1 VLEHLLERGV
11 DGQRVAVQLHGEPLP
26 DFSAALRHAG
36 ASVVT
41 VPVYRWTGPADT
53 GPLDRLIDAA
63 IARRLDAVTFTSAP
77 AAASLLSR
85 AAARGLDAALELELQ
100 RMLLAMCVG
109 PVTAAPLLARD
120 IPAVWPQRGRVGAMI
135 RKLTEVLPA
144 TARRIHAAGHEI
156 ELRGHAVVVD
166 GTLRPVPPAPMAV
179 LRVLSS
185 EPGRVASRRELLS
198 SLPGGGDEH
207 AVEVA
212 VARLRSTLGDAAL
225 VQTVVKR
232 GYRLAPSP

>member
-1 VLEHLLERGV
+1 GV
-11 DGQRVAVQLHGEPLP
+11 DGDRIAVQLHGEPLP
-26 DFSAALRHAG
+26 DFFAALRHAG

-63 IARRLDAVTFTSAP
+63 VGGGVDAVTFTSAP
-77 AAASLLSR
+77 AAASLLDR
-85 AAARGLDAALELELQ
+85 AGARGLLPALELALQ
-100 RMLLAMCVG
+100 RAPLAICVG

-144 TARRIHAAGHEI
+144 TARRIRAGGHEI
-156 ELRGHAVVVD
+156 ELRGHAAIVD
-166 GTLRPVPPAPMAV
+166 GTLRPVPQAPMAV
-179 LRVLSS
+179 LRVLSRQ
-185 EPGRVASRRELLS
+185 PGRVVSRRELLDG
-198 SLPGGGDEH
+198 LPGSSGDEH

-212 VARLRSTLGDAAL
+212 VARLRSMLGDTAL

-232 GYRLAPSP
+232 GYRLPPGR